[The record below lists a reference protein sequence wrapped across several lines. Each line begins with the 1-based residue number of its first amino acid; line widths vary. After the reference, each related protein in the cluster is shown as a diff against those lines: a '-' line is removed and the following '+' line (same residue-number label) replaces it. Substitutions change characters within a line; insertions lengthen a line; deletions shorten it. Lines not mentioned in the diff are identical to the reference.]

1 MDSWSADYRE
11 GDSSLPLSGQPPS
24 HSGPLTRDFSQSQA
38 QTSSCPEGSSL
49 SKVRVNM
56 GGFGKG
62 LWLIGAEGWGLYNLF
77 PSPEPLDVS
86 TSCPQPSQGQSGCP
100 CSLKLR
106 AGQSY
111 ASLFCTQPSRLVKPQ
126 CLGLRTHSSPGSISF
141 QAA

>member
-56 GGFGKG
+56 GGFGKH
-62 LWLIGAEGWGLYNLF
+62 
-77 PSPEPLDVS
+77 
-86 TSCPQPSQGQSGCP
+86 QKGCG
-100 CSLKLR
+100 SLVLR
-106 AGQSY
+106 AG
-111 ASLFCTQPSRLVKPQ
+111 
-126 CLGLRTHSSPGSISF
+126 GSTISF
-141 QAA
+141 HLLSPWMSAHLVPNPLRARAAVPAA